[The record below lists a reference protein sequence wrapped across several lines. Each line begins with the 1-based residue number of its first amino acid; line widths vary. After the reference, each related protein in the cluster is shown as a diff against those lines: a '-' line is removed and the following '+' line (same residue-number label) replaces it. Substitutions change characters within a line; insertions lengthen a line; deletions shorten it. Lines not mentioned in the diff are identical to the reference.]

1 MIATKYSPL
10 RALGFVAHTE
20 WRPLRVPMSSA
31 FLARAMALAIT
42 ERIPAQARH
51 ALRAGPRRAV
61 TTSASSSKRSSP
73 ASPASGTSYTPP
85 LHVHGF
91 RGGGSGSHSSSHSRS
106 VVHRRSLTVS
116 RAIPKKAASS
126 YDFDRLRLRASDEFV
141 DEEEDDVDPLV
152 HFGRPNRSAIK
163 RVIQEYK
170 QLTKVLCDLPKS
182 SIAKIPMPDDVRDEV
197 YATIAISS
205 NIARKRSEG
214 RVTKL
219 LRGLD
224 DDEVLPI
231 QRAVENLQNGVG
243 LLTVE
248 PEVEMTAQRWRDI
261 MIEGDKDAQSEIF
274 ALMSERDDWTFTR
287 QDLSR
292 TATSARKEQAE
303 AEAARAAAIAAAEA
317 AEAEATVMP
326 DGTTVP
332 SAKPA
337 PTVAKKKK
345 GGAGKSKK
353 QLLKYLRHIAE
364 MANDKGLL

>member
-1 MIATKYSPL
+1 M
-10 RALGFVAHTE
+10 
-20 WRPLRVPMSSA
+20 
-31 FLARAMALAIT
+31 
-42 ERIPAQARH
+42 
-51 ALRAGPRRAV
+51 
-61 TTSASSSKRSSP
+61 
-73 ASPASGTSYTPP
+73 
-85 LHVHGF
+85 
-91 RGGGSGSHSSSHSRS
+91 
-106 VVHRRSLTVS
+106 S

-163 RVIQEYK
+163 RLIEEYK